1 MDAFL
6 FQVYSFQ
13 LLVVAETLFCNWI
26 KLNIK
31 LIAIHTKCAL
41 DTKSSSF

>member
-1 MDAFL
+1 MDTFV

-13 LLVVAETLFCNWI
+13 LLVVAETLFYNWI
-26 KLNIK
+26 KLNVK
-31 LIAIHTKCAL
+31 LNAIHTKCAL